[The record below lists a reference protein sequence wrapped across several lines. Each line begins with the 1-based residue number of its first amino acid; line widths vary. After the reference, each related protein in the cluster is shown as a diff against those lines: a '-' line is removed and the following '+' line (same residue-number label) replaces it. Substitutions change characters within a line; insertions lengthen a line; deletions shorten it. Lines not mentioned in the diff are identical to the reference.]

1 MQGPLTVV
9 LQLLLV
15 AGAVG
20 LVAKR
25 LQVHYNIALVL
36 AGVVVGSLHWLP
48 PAHLDPEIV
57 IHVFLPILLFEAA
70 ISTDLRRLRENLTP
84 VLLLAVPG
92 ILLSVA
98 VIGLVVREGLGLAWP
113 LALLLGS
120 ILAATDTIAVIA
132 TVRKVRAPARLTTIL
147 ENDSLFNDGTA
158 LVAFS
163 TILAFMGPGRCRNRP
178 RDLDSA
184 RSWGVEARCLAVV
197 LVPRRLCRHPR
208 YRGSF
213 AGYGGELS
221 DRWLRRVS

>member
-20 LVAKR
+20 LLAKR

-98 VIGLVVREGLGLAWP
+98 VICLVVR
-113 LALLLGS
+113 
-120 ILAATDTIAVIA
+120 
-132 TVRKVRAPARLTTIL
+132 
-147 ENDSLFNDGTA
+147 
-158 LVAFS
+158 
-163 TILAFMGPGRCRNRP
+163 
-178 RDLDSA
+178 
-184 RSWGVEARCLAVV
+184 
-197 LVPRRLCRHPR
+197 
-208 YRGSF
+208 
-213 AGYGGELS
+213 
-221 DRWLRRVS
+221 